1 MKLVY
6 SKQKTKYLIHEY
18 WEHKLA
24 QQYNILSEFDNGY
37 HFLKKKED
45 GWYIGVHPGCRV
57 DGVTSW
63 VDSGFLFKAS
73 VGHDVLCWLIEEGI
87 IDESDNDKID
97 REFRLMILE
106 FNKNYPIWKGGNFV
120 RELRA
125 RLAEKGTNLANS
137 YKDEQPKLYVI
148 E

>member
-6 SKQKTKYLIHEY
+6 YKQKTKYVIAEY
-18 WEHKLA
+18 WEHKLF
-24 QQYNILSEFDNGY
+24 QQYKINSEFDNGF

-45 GWYIGVHPGCRV
+45 GWYIGVYPGCRV

-63 VDSGFLFKAS
+63 FDSDFLFKAS
-73 VGHDVLCWLIEEGI
+73 VGHDVLCWLIEDGI
-87 IDESDNDKID
+87 ISEDDNDKID
-97 REFRLMILE
+97 REFKLMIIE

-120 RELRA
+120 KEIRA
-125 RLAEKGTNLANS
+125 NLAEKGTNLAESHINE
-137 YKDEQPKLYVI
+137 KPKLYTI